1 MKALS
6 ERQNAILAFLNDF
19 EERKGYPPSVRD
31 IQKGCDIS
39 STSVVDYNL
48 RLLEQRGH
56 IRRDREVSR
65 GIEILGGAPSRN
77 RESKVPILGTI
88 AAGEPISVPDSSS
101 WESQAEDWLSVPE
114 SMLRGKDGVFG
125 LRVRGV
131 SMIEDLINDG
141 DVVLIQGRPAADNGE
156 TVVAWL
162 KGSEETTLKKFYL
175 EGGRVR
181 LQPANATLAPRFEE
195 PENVEIQ
202 GVVVGVLRDVG

>member
-6 ERQNAILAFLNDF
+6 AKQSAILAFLKDF

-31 IQKGCDIS
+31 IQKGCGIS

-77 RESKVPILGTI
+77 RESQVPILGTI
-88 AAGEPISVPDSSS
+88 AAGEPISVPESSS
-101 WESQAEDWLSVPE
+101 WESQAEGWLSVPE

-141 DVVLIQGRPAADNGE
+141 DVVLIQGRPADNGE

-162 KGSEETTLKKFYL
+162 KGTEETTLKKFYL

-202 GVVVGVLRDVG
+202 GVVVGVLRGVG

>member
-1 MKALS
+1 M
-6 ERQNAILAFLNDF
+6 
-19 EERKGYPPSVRD
+19 
-31 IQKGCDIS
+31 
-39 STSVVDYNL
+39 
-48 RLLEQRGH
+48 
-56 IRRDREVSR
+56 
-65 GIEILGGAPSRN
+65 
-77 RESKVPILGTI
+77 
-88 AAGEPISVPDSSS
+88 
-101 WESQAEDWLSVPE
+101 PE